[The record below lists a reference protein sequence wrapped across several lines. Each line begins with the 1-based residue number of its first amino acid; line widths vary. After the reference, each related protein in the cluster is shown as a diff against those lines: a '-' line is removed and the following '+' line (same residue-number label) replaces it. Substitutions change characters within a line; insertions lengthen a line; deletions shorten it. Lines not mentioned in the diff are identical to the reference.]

1 MKRIGVLTSG
11 GDAPGMNAAIRA
23 VVKKGL
29 YEGMEVYGIHYGFAG
44 LVSGDIRQLS
54 RQDVDD
60 KISTGGTFLYS
71 ARYPEFT
78 DEENQL
84 RGIANLRKLGI
95 EGLIVIGGDG
105 SLRGANALSEKGFPT
120 VGIPGTIDNDLPGT
134 DFCIGFDTAIN
145 TVLESVDRIRDT
157 ATSHMRT
164 FIIEVMGRHA
174 GDIAL
179 WVGVAGGAD
188 QIIIPEKH
196 YTVDEITQTIQRGK
210 EKGKKHSI
218 ILLAEGVMKGNELVQ
233 QLAEVDNYH
242 ARVTVLGHVQR
253 GGSPSAKDRVLASR
267 FGAKAVELLQKDQSG
282 FCLAEVD
289 NHITVKNIE
298 EILSL
303 EIHEPKMALYQ
314 LNEEISI

>member
-84 RGIANLRKLGI
+84 RGIANLRKLRI

-196 YTVDEITQTIQRGK
+196 YTVDEIAQTIQRGK

-242 ARVTVLGHVQR
+242 ARVTVLGHV
-253 GGSPSAKDRVLASR
+253 
-267 FGAKAVELLQKDQSG
+267 
-282 FCLAEVD
+282 
-289 NHITVKNIE
+289 
-298 EILSL
+298 
-303 EIHEPKMALYQ
+303 
-314 LNEEISI
+314 